1 MNTKITFHLLDFF
14 KFMSNLSSR
23 FDGLV
28 CWNNLSKIESFTS
41 LIDIYFNQI
50 INFLSAFTINIS
62 SNLIMNEC
70 SLRTIHPSI
79 CKQHSKMNFAIYK
92 HFIF

>member
-1 MNTKITFHLLDFF
+1 MNAKITFHLLDFF
-14 KFMSNLSSR
+14 KFVSNLSSR
-23 FDGLV
+23 FYGLV
-28 CWNNLSKIESFTS
+28 YWNNLDQIESFPS

-50 INFLSAFTINIS
+50 INSLSVFTINIS

-79 CKQHSKMNFAIYK
+79 CKQRSKMNFAIYK

>member
-1 MNTKITFHLLDFF
+1 MNAKITFYLLDFF
-14 KFMSNLSSR
+14 KFMSNLSFR

-28 CWNNLSKIESFTS
+28 YWNNLSQIES

-70 SLRTIHPSI
+70 SLRKIHPSI
-79 CKQHSKMNFAIYK
+79 RKQRSKMNFAIYK

>member
-1 MNTKITFHLLDFF
+1 MNTKITFYLLDFF
-14 KFMSNLSSR
+14 KFVSNLSSR
-23 FDGLV
+23 FKGLV
-28 CWNNLSKIESFTS
+28 YWNNLDQIESFPS

-50 INFLSAFTINIS
+50 INCLSVFTINIS

-79 CKQHSKMNFAIYK
+79 QEQRSKMNFAIYK